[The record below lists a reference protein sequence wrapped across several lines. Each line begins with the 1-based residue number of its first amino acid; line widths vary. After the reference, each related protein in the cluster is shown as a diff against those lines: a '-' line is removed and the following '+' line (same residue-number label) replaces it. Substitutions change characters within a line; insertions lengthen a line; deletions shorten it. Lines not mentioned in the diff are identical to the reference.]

1 MNTAL
6 EAARKNGDIGGSLE
20 AELDITAPAA
30 TLATLER
37 LEDELRY
44 VYIVSKV
51 TLRAGDALTITVKK
65 AQGEKCERCWHIL
78 PTVNQNAAYPGLCPR
93 CIDNVAHGGEH
104 RKYA

>member
-1 MNTAL
+1 MCSSDL
-6 EAARKNGDIGGSLE
+6 
-20 AELDITAPAA
+20 
-30 TLATLER
+30 LATLER

-51 TLRAGDALTITVKK
+51 TLRAGDALAITVKK

-104 RKYA
+104 RKYV